1 MGVLFIFSDILHN
14 IWYNI
19 FIKSLYIGGYKMLQ
33 KEATKNQQMEAKN
46 SSKEYKCPDCGAQ
59 LVPES
64 GCIYC
69 PFCGYSECH

>member
-1 MGVLFIFSDILHN
+1 MGLLFIFSDILHN

-19 FIKSLYIGGYKMLQ
+19 FINSLYIGGYKMQ
-33 KEATKNQQMEAKN
+33 KEATKNQQMEVKS
-46 SSKEYKCPDCGAQ
+46 SSKEYTCPDCGAQ

>member
-1 MGVLFIFSDILHN
+1 
-14 IWYNI
+14 
-19 FIKSLYIGGYKMLQ
+19 MLQ
-33 KEATKNQQMEAKN
+33 KEAMKNQQMEVKN
-46 SSKEYKCPDCGAQ
+46 SSKEYTCPDCGAQ

>member
-1 MGVLFIFSDILHN
+1 VTYTTIYGIINVRN
-14 IWYNI
+14 R
-19 FIKSLYIGGYKMLQ
+19 LYIGGYKMMK
-33 KEATKNQQMEAKN
+33 KETMSDKEIDVKS
-46 SSKEYKCPDCGAQ
+46 SSKEHTCPDCGAQ

>member
-1 MGVLFIFSDILHN
+1 MV
-14 IWYNI
+14 
-19 FIKSLYIGGYKMLQ
+19 
-33 KEATKNQQMEAKN
+33 
-46 SSKEYKCPDCGAQ
+46 EYKIRLDDEEDNYKDSPNVHICPDCGAK

>member
-1 MGVLFIFSDILHN
+1 
-14 IWYNI
+14 
-19 FIKSLYIGGYKMLQ
+19 MLQ
-33 KEATKNQQMEAKN
+33 KEATKNQQMEVKS
-46 SSKEYKCPDCGAQ
+46 SSKEYTCPDCGAQ